1 MITQDIRRV
10 ETAAGHIFRA
20 VRRAIG
26 KVLLWFV
33 IGLGVGGGAVEG
45 VGVFH
50 NGLNSGVQS
59 PNVLT
64 NVAAVAFGLVLGYA
78 AALTTAVSEAIRA
91 LIDAGKDVEQ
101 GAVNLE
107 KTVVN
112 DAGKLASGGEGLL
125 GGIVQSVE
133 HGAQKLEGH

>member
-45 VGVFH
+45 VGVFNH
-50 NGLNSGVQS
+50 GFSAGIQTPTL
-59 PNVLT
+59 LT
-64 NVAAVAFGLVLGYA
+64 HIAAIAFGLVLAYA
-78 AALTTAVSEAIRA
+78 AALTTAVTEAIRA
-91 LIDAGKDVEQ
+91 LIEAGKDVEQ
-101 GAVNLE
+101 GAVKLE
-107 KTVVN
+107 KTVTGDLGNV
-112 DAGKLASGGEGLL
+112 ASGGEGIL
-125 GGIVQSVE
+125 GGVIKAVE
-133 HGAQKLEGH
+133 QGAQRLEGR

>member
-45 VGVFH
+45 VGAF
-50 NGLNSGVQS
+50 GKGFTTIQA
-59 PNVLT
+59 PTTLT
-64 NVAAVAFGLVLGYA
+64 HIAAIAFGLVLAYA
-78 AALTTAVSEAIRA
+78 AALTMAVSEAIRA
-91 LIDAGKDVEQ
+91 LIEAGKDVEQ
-101 GAVNLE
+101 GAVKVE
-107 KTVVN
+107 KAVTGEV
-112 DAGKLASGGEGLL
+112 GSIASGGEGVL
-125 GGIVQSVE
+125 GGVLKSVE
-133 HGAQKLEGH
+133 QGAQRLEGR

>member
-1 MITQDIRRV
+1 MITQDIRGI

-33 IGLGVGGGAVEG
+33 VGLGVGGGAVVG
-45 VGVFH
+45 VGLFH
-50 NGLNSGVQS
+50 NGLTSGVQS
-59 PNVLT
+59 PNLLT
-64 NVAAVAFGLVLGYA
+64 HIAAGAFGLVLGYA

-101 GAVNLE
+101 GAAKLE
-107 KTVVN
+107 HTVAT
-112 DAGKLASGGEGLL
+112 DAGRLASGGEGVL
-125 GGIVQSVE
+125 GGVVKSVE
-133 HGAQKLEGH
+133 QGAQRLEGR